1 MAEKKEEMVGKQ
13 PTEQQTQAAPMPDV
27 EVKVEAPEAE
37 VPAEEKAEPT
47 TQKDV
52 WIANMRKK
60 YPDATEDELY
70 SIAMKNYDTDHNYRK
85 ETEASSKAFADL
97 VNQEP
102 EIAKWYK
109 DVSEGVD
116 PGVAML
122 NLGDVYKAYMNG
134 DIDSEGFKAERSK
147 RDAES
152 KAKDESVAKQAQALE
167 EWCKEKGYEPE
178 EWLKQANEKLFT
190 AMSSY
195 ALDKAQ
201 FDALDKMFNYDA
213 DVEAAQAKGRNE
225 NIMAQRKEF
234 SKKKGDGIVAG
245 SPAGG
250 DNSPKEPSRWEA
262 MQQRRKLA
270 RDL

>member
-1 MAEKKEEMVGKQ
+1 MAEKKQEMVETQ
-13 PTEQQTQAAPMPDV
+13 PTEQAQAQPMPEV
-27 EVKVEAPEAE
+27 EVKVEAPEAAA
-37 VPAEEKAEPT
+37 PAEEPSEPT

-52 WIANMRKK
+52 WLANMRKK
-60 YPDATEDELY
+60 YPDAKEDELY
-70 SIAMKNYDTDHNYRK
+70 AIAMKNYDTDHDYRK

-147 RDAES
+147 RDAEI
-152 KAKDESVAKQAQALE
+152 KAKDESVAKQAKALE
-167 EWCKEKGYEPE
+167 EWCKEKGYEPL

-213 DVEAAQAKGRNE
+213 DIEAAAAKGRNE

-234 SKKKGDGIVAG
+234 SEKKGDGMIAG

-250 DNSPKEPSRWEA
+250 TSAPKEPSRWEA